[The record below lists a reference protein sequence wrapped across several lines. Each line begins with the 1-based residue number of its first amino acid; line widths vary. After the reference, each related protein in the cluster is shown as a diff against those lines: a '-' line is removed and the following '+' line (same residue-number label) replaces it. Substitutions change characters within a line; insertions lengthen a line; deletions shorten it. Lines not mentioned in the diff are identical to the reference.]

1 MAFGSFGGGSDAP
14 LAEINVTPLVD
25 VMLVLLIVFMITMP
39 VMTHSLSVQLPENK
53 VVETAQPEQP
63 VRLVID
69 AGGQYSLNQKVVG
82 GDGLAAAL
90 ADGFQDK
97 TLAIEADKHVSYDYV
112 ARAIA
117 AAKQAGIRQVG
128 LVNTNRVQ

>member
-1 MAFGSFGGGSDAP
+1 MAFGSFGGGSDTP

-53 VVETAQPEQP
+53 AVETAQPEQP

-69 AGGQYSLNQKVVG
+69 ASGQYSLNQQAVG
-82 GDGLAAAL
+82 ADGLAAAL
-90 ADGFQDK
+90 AAGFQDK

-128 LVNTNRVQ
+128 LVNTNRAQ

>member
-1 MAFGSFGGGSDAP
+1 MAFGSLGGGSDTP

-53 VVETAQPEQP
+53 AVETTQPEQP

-69 AGGQYSLNQKVVG
+69 ASGQYSLNQQAVG
-82 GDGLAAAL
+82 ADGLAAAL
-90 ADGFQDK
+90 AAGFKDK